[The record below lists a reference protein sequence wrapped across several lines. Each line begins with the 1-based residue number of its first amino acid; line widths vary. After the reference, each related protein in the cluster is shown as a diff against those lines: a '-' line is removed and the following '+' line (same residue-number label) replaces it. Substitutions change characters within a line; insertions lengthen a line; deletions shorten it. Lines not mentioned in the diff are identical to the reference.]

1 MHFKFSEKFAED
13 IDVRFKKV
21 ALLLSVLL
29 PFSLIGADA
38 FAASGKKREV
48 KSFTG
53 KIGSIKS
60 NRDKKKRRYWEYKLK
75 LPSGESVVVHDYKT
89 GKTRQPASAGLREGV
104 KKRVKGFF
112 VNAITVPGS
121 NEKTR
126 VLIIAN

>member
-1 MHFKFSEKFAED
+1 M
-13 IDVRFKKV
+13 RLQKV
-21 ALLLSVLL
+21 VLLLSLLL
-29 PFSLIGADA
+29 PVSLLGTDA
-38 FAASGKKREV
+38 FAASAKKREV

-60 NRDKKKRRYWEYKLK
+60 NRDKKQRRYWEYKLK
-75 LPSGESVVVHDYKT
+75 LASGESVVVHDYKS

-126 VLIIAN
+126 VLIISNELNAN